1 MVTNTQKS
9 HQTWDWMV
17 SRYAPLWRL
26 DKPHRF
32 LWFNIIKTKFA
43 VTLNLPTKGIIIVV
57 ENFALIGYQLP
68 RHNHIPIGPT
78 IPSMPKP

>member
-1 MVTNTQKS
+1 MLAL
-9 HQTWDWMV
+9 V
-17 SRYAPLWRL
+17 SRYRSKYKLVL
-26 DKPHRF
+26 Y
-32 LWFNIIKTKFA
+32 LNQIVTMKTKFA